1 MNEKQKQRFWELK
14 GKKSLTASQR
24 EELVQ
29 LEEKALKSGLDLEN
43 LEPVSSDSQLTEN
56 ELAEIVKSAV
66 EDQVF
71 GLREEILDEVKKAGN
86 TEEVEEIV
94 KKYATEIDQEEL
106 IEKLGEK
113 FAGNQVSQEGL
124 VDAFKSAISEFKT
137 ESKMTH
143 EEKSLDSTPLI
154 EMPYGDSV
162 ETLTVAQK
170 QLHNLLCRKHVNQ
183 DIPESSLKS
192 AEARGRQRMSRL
204 ESKALE
210 TQGGPTGTVGTTAGL
225 ELSRVNVDLSSQLQ
239 ERLYAESA
247 VANRLIGSEINMPTN
262 PFKLPVVTS
271 RPEFKLQKEATA
283 GGYTN
288 PADTGTQNVGTANVT
303 LDTFKLVGVSE
314 YSYEVDEDSV
324 LAILPII
331 TNQLASGAAASF
343 EEAIINGD
351 TSVTH
356 MDTAIANA
364 AGALVGPPVVPAV
377 NNANIAQRAVD
388 GMVHYALVT
397 NTAQDVAVGGV
408 LSAAAIGT
416 LRSAL
421 GPYGLNPRDLALI
434 VSIEDYNTLLIQDE
448 VMHSEKYGAQG
459 TIQNGVLPQIFGID
473 IVPSAAM
480 RTTCD
485 ATGVDTGA
493 GGKSRC
499 SLIHVPSW
507 VVGVRREFT
516 VEVDQ
521 DKIAQVNQVIASFR
535 RDFKPIGSNF
545 PHTVLGTNIG

>member
-71 GLREEILDEVKKAGN
+71 GLREEILDEVKKAGG

-210 TQGGPTGTVGTTAGL
+210 TQGGPTGNAGFNAGL

-288 PADTGTQNVGTANVT
+288 PSATGTQSVGTANVT
-303 LDTFKLVGVSE
+303 LDTFKLVGISE

-343 EEAIINGD
+343 EEALINGD
-351 TSVTH
+351 TAGTH
-356 MDTAIANA
+356 MDTVIPNA
-364 AGALVGPPVVPAV
+364 AVATP
-377 NNANIAQRAVD
+377 NANIAQRAVD
-388 GMVHYALVT
+388 GMVKYAMVT
-397 NTAQDVAVGGV
+397 NTAQDVDVNGV
-408 LSAAAIGT
+408 LSAAAVGG

-480 RTTCD
+480 RTTCLG
-485 ATGVDTGA
+485 TGVDNGLGT
-493 GGKSRC
+493 KSRC

-535 RDFKPIGSNF
+535 RDFQPIGSNF

>member
-71 GLREEILDEVKKAGN
+71 GLREEILDEVKKAGG

-94 KKYATEIDQEEL
+94 KKYATEIDQDEL
-106 IEKLGEK
+106 VEKLGEK
-113 FAGNQVSQEGL
+113 FAGNQVGQEGL
-124 VDAFKSAISEFKT
+124 VEAFKSAISEFKS

-143 EEKSLDSTPLI
+143 EEKSEDATPLI

-162 ETLTVAQK
+162 ESLTVAQK
-170 QLHNLLCRKHVNQ
+170 QLHNLLCRKNINQ

-210 TQGGPTGTVGTTAGL
+210 TQGGPTGTGGTAGGL

-247 VANRLIGSEINMPTN
+247 VASRLIGSEINMPTN

-288 PADTGTQNVGTANVT
+288 PATTGTQAIGTANVT

-343 EEAIINGD
+343 EEAVINGD
-351 TSVTH
+351 TTGTH
-356 MDTAIANA
+356 MDTAIPD
-364 AGALVGPPVVPAV
+364 AGVPGGGGPAI

-397 NTAQDVAVGGV
+397 NTGQDVDVSGA
-408 LSAAAIGT
+408 LTASKIGA

-459 TIQNGVLPQIFGID
+459 TIQSGVLPQIFGID

-480 RTTCD
+480 RTTCAD
-485 ATGVDTGA
+485 TGVDTGT
-493 GGKSRC
+493 GSKSRC

-535 RDFKPIGSNF
+535 RDFQPIGGDF
-545 PHTVLGTNIG
+545 PHTVVGTNIG

>member
-71 GLREEILDEVKKAGN
+71 GLREEILDEVKKAGG

-143 EEKSLDSTPLI
+143 EEKSVDSTPLI

-170 QLHNLLCRKHVNQ
+170 QLHNLLCRKDVNQ
-183 DIPESSLKS
+183 GIPESSLKS

-210 TQGGPTGTVGTTAGL
+210 TQGGPTGNSGINAGL

-271 RPEFKLQKEATA
+271 RPEFKLQKEATS
-283 GGYTN
+283 GGYTH
-288 PADTGTQNVGTANVT
+288 PATTGTQSVGTANVT

-343 EEAIINGD
+343 EEAVINGD
-351 TSVTH
+351 KTVAH
-356 MDTAIANA
+356 MDTAIPNA
-364 AGALVGPPVVPAV
+364 GGG
-377 NNANIAQRAVD
+377 NTNANIAQRAVD
-388 GMVHYALVT
+388 GMIHYAMVT
-397 NTAQDVAVGGV
+397 NAAQDVDVNGV
-408 LSAAAIGT
+408 LSAAAVGK
-416 LRSAL
+416 LRSGL

-480 RTTCD
+480 RTTCL
-485 ATGVDTGA
+485 ATGVDSGA
-493 GGKSRC
+493 GSKSRC

-535 RDFKPIGSNF
+535 RDFQPIGGDF
-545 PHTVLGTNIG
+545 PHTVVGTNIG